1 MNIKKQ
7 IEDIVI
13 LTKEK
18 DKELENE
25 LSNIHKMIQ
34 NIEAEKEIISELK
47 VWVQNNFNDIENNN
61 NEAISLL
68 EEMK

>member
-1 MNIKKQ
+1 
-7 IEDIVI
+7 

-47 VWVQNNFNDIENNN
+47 V
-61 NEAISLL
+61 
-68 EEMK
+68 